1 MLRHHFL
8 IIFRNF
14 KRFKSSFFIN
24 LIGLSTGLA
33 CTLLIYLWVNDEMQ
47 VDKFFKNDD
56 RLLQVLE
63 SQHNA
68 ASSIRVTTSTP
79 GLLSEELAEKI
90 PEVDYATVATPP
102 YWFDKFNLARGEK
115 KIDAAGIY
123 AGKDYFHVFSYDLI
137 EGVAANVL
145 TDKSSIVISESTAK
159 NLLGTIDNAIGKTI
173 LFQNEKEFIVSGVFK
188 DVPANASTRFDFV
201 ISFELYKD
209 QTPGV
214 LNWANSG
221 PETFVMIKSG
231 ADVEEFGK
239 KIADLITSK
248 TNETHRKLII
258 NPYTDAYLYG
268 NYENGKQ
275 AGGRI
280 EYVIVF
286 SLIALFIL
294 AIACIN
300 FMNLSTAKASR
311 RIKEVGIKK
320 AVGANRKTLVA
331 QYLGESLLLSF
342 VSLFIAVLFV
352 DLLLPQ
358 FNLITGK
365 QLQLQ
370 LDGKLVMVLF
380 IIGLVTGLIAGSYP
394 ALYLSAFNPATV
406 LKGKFSNS
414 IGELWAR
421 KGLVVF
427 QFSISVIF
435 IVAVSVI
442 YKQIDFL
449 QTRNLGYDKENIIY
463 FPMVGK
469 AQQTRETFLTEMR
482 KIPGVVAASS
492 LQESMVGG
500 GNTADISWAGKDP
513 NDRTPFAMRATNY
526 DIMEMLDFQLA
537 EGRFFSRAHHDSL
550 KVIFNE
556 AGIKAMGMN
565 DPIGKTVSLGGPYDH
580 LEIVG
585 VVKDFHFESL
595 HVKVMPMF
603 FILAPQYTRQIMTRI
618 EAGKET
624 GTIERIAEFYKAYN
638 PDFTFDYRFLDQ
650 DYEAQYR
657 AEQRVSIL
665 ARYFAV
671 IAILISCLGLFGLA
685 AFTAERRIKEIGIR
699 KVLGSSEFSI
709 VYLLSYEFSKM
720 VVLSTVIALPVSYL
734 LVNQWLD
741 NFAYRIPLHWWYFA
755 GAGLLALIIAWL
767 TVGSQAIR
775 AARVNP
781 VHCLKEQ

>member
-90 PEVDYATVATPP
+90 PEVAYTTVATPP
-102 YWFDKFNLARGEK
+102 YWFDKFNLSRGEK

-370 LDGKLVMVLF
+370 LDGKLMMVLF

-414 IGELWAR
+414 MGELWAR

-435 IVAVSVI
+435 IVAVSVM

-469 AQQTRETFLTEMR
+469 AQQARETFLTEMR

-556 AGIKAMGMN
+556 AGIKAMDMN

-624 GTIERIAEFYKAYN
+624 ETIERIAEFYKAYN

-699 KVLGSSEFSI
+699 KVLGSSELGI

-734 LVNQWLD
+734 IVNQWLD

>member
-1 MLRHHFL
+1 MIRHNFL
-8 IIFRNF
+8 IIYRNF

-33 CTLLIYLWVNDEMQ
+33 CALLIYLWVSDEMH
-47 VDKFFKNDD
+47 VDKFFKNDE
-56 RLLQVLE
+56 RLFQVLE
-63 SQHNA
+63 NQHNA
-68 ASSIRVTTSTP
+68 ADNIRVTTSTP
-79 GLLSEELAEKI
+79 GLLAEELADRI
-90 PEVDYATVATPP
+90 PEVEYATVATPT
-102 YWFDKFNLARGEK
+102 YWFDKFNLSMGEK
-115 KIDAAGIY
+115 RMDAVGQY
-123 AGKDYFHVFSYDLI
+123 AGKDYFNVFSYELI
-137 EGVAANVL
+137 HGAAVKVL
-145 TDKSSIVISESTAK
+145 TDKSSIVISESVAK
-159 NLLGTIDNAIGKTI
+159 NLLGTADNAVGKTI

-188 DVPANASTRFDFV
+188 DVPANSSRRFDFV
-201 ISFELYKD
+201 ISFENYKD
-209 QTPGV
+209 QFPGA
-214 LNWANSG
+214 LNWSNSG
-221 PETFVMIKSG
+221 PETFVVVKAG
-231 ADVEEFGK
+231 TDVKQFGK
-239 KIADLITSK
+239 KIADLIKIK
-248 TNETHRKLII
+248 TKETHRSLIL
-258 NPYTDAYLYG
+258 NHYSDTYLYG
-268 NYENGKQ
+268 NYENGEQ
-275 AGGRI
+275 TGGRI
-280 EYVIVF
+280 EYVILF
-286 SLIALFIL
+286 SIIALFIL

-342 VSLFIAVLFV
+342 VSLFIAILLV

-370 LDGKLVMVLF
+370 FDVNLMMALF
-380 IIGLVTGLIAGSYP
+380 VIGLVTGLIAGSYP
-394 ALYLSAFNPATV
+394 ALYLSGFNPATV

-414 IGELWAR
+414 LGELWAR

-435 IVAVSVI
+435 IVAVLVI

-449 QTRNLGYDKENIIY
+449 QTQNLGYDRENVIY
-463 FPMVGK
+463 FPMEGK
-469 AQQTRETFLTEMR
+469 AEQSRETFLAEMR
-482 KIPGVVAASS
+482 KIPGVIAASS
-492 LQESMVGG
+492 IQESMVGG
-500 GNTADISWAGKDP
+500 GNTANISWAGKDP
-513 NDRTPFAMRATNY
+513 EDRTPFAMRATNY
-526 DIMEMLDFQLA
+526 DIMEMLDFKLA
-537 EGRFFSRAHHDSL
+537 EGRFFSRDHNDSL

-556 AGIKAMGMN
+556 AGIKAMGMS
-565 DPIGKTVSLGGPYDH
+565 DPIGKTIGLGGPYEH

-603 FILAPQYTRQIMTRI
+603 FIVAPQYTRQIMARI

-624 GTIERIAEFYKAYN
+624 ETLARIGEFYKTYN

-650 DYEAQYR
+650 DYEAQYN

-665 ARYFAV
+665 ARYFAI

-699 KVLGSSEFSI
+699 KVLGSSEWGI
-709 VYLLSYEFSKM
+709 VYLLSFEFSKI
-720 VVLSTVIALPVSYL
+720 VLLSTVIALPISYL
-734 LVNQWLD
+734 LVSQWLD
-741 NFAYRIPLHWWYFA
+741 NFAYKIPLHWWYFI
-755 GAGLLALIIAWL
+755 GAGVLALVIAWL

-781 VHCLKEQ
+781 VNCLKEQ

>member
-1 MLRHHFL
+1 MLRHYFL

-90 PEVDYATVATPP
+90 PEVDFATVATPP
-102 YWFDKFNLARGEK
+102 YWFDKFNLSSGEK

-449 QTRNLGYDKENIIY
+449 QTRNLGYDKENVIY

-624 GTIERIAEFYKAYN
+624 ETIERIAEFYKAYN